1 MTDRAPQNDR
11 PSPWQP
17 DPSATT
23 EEQRERGHLDH
34 LPSSVPPPGT
44 AGHGGH
50 RLMMIACCVPMLVVA
65 GILVFT
71 GVAGYQAILV
81 ALVCTVVMAAMM
93 FGMPGGHRH

>member
-11 PSPWQP
+11 PTPWQP

-23 EEQRERGHLDH
+23 AQREPGHLDH
-34 LPSSVPPPGT
+34 SPSGGARPGT

-50 RLMMIACCVPMLVVA
+50 RLMMIACCIPMLVVA
-65 GILVFT
+65 GILVLT

-81 ALVCTVVMAAMM
+81 ALVCTVMMAAMM
-93 FGMPGGHRH
+93 SGMPGGHRH